1 MYRILGGANLGDR
14 AGMVC
19 LYFDVHRPARHG
31 ADRGGFSATGGIMG
45 DSGLFLGHDLDSR
58 SRVGLAP
65 DHLTTHAVC
74 VGMTGS
80 GKTGLGIVALE
91 ELARRRIPLLV
102 IDLKGDMVNLLL
114 NFPSLAGGDFE
125 PWLTRDAV
133 AGRSRTE
140 AGEEQ
145 ARRWREGLEGAG
157 LDPRTCQA
165 VRRGG
170 RRR

>member
-1 MYRILGGANLGDR
+1 
-14 AGMVC
+14 
-19 LYFDVHRPARHG
+19 
-31 ADRGGFSATGGIMG
+31 MG

-58 SRVGLAP
+58 SRVGLDP

-74 VGMTGS
+74 LGMTGS

-133 AGRSRTE
+133 AGRE
-140 AGEEQ
+140 P
-145 ARRWREGLEGAG
+145 
-157 LDPRTCQA
+157 D
-165 VRRGG
+165 RGG
-170 RRR
+170 RGAGAAMAGGPRGRRPRSRRTWRRCGRGLPGGC